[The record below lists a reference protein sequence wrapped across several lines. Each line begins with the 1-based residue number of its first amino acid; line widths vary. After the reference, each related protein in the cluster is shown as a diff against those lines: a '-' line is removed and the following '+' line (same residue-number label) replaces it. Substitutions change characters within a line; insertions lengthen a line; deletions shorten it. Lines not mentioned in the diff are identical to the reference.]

1 MLLSKHFIISLD
13 IVLYYSEISGIFMN
27 KSVEHFLMFTMKCV
41 NGDIACF
48 IHLFV
53 WKSVYVGMMWCVKI
67 VWHNKWTAPNIGCS
81 EKLKNAKCDNS
92 YSYSMAPWYIKKREN
107 LIFLNFD
114 RIIGFMVF
122 ESTGSIMVS
131 MQKTVLKNMHRVLRY
146 WQKCVKCYWFGLEG
160 RFWTYFC

>member
-1 MLLSKHFIISLD
+1 MW
-13 IVLYYSEISGIFMN
+13 G
-27 KSVEHFLMFTMKCV
+27 
-41 NGDIACF
+41 
-48 IHLFV
+48 
-53 WKSVYVGMMWCVKI
+53 VGGVSQIMTQYDLRGGWGPEEAKI

-160 RFWTYFC
+160 RFWTVFWYYLGTRCIFFKTDFCVETVRLSRSIWIP